1 MGKFEFEMDG
11 RQYAVI
17 KSYLHLEEV
26 PEQFP
31 SALVFVKAGDRWY
44 KKRAKKE
51 AMLIYF
57 FSNYRLET
65 IRAIIENKKTDDAF
79 ITKCQN
85 AMHKD
90 GFFDF
95 NQAPYLLGQL
105 KMSNS
110 IFDIKKHLE
119 WLHWPKN

>member
-1 MGKFEFEMDG
+1 VGKFEFEMDG

-26 PEQFP
+26 QEQFP
-31 SALVFVKAGDRWY
+31 SALVLVKEGDRWY
-44 KKRAKKE
+44 TKRAKEE

-65 IRAIIENKKTDDAF
+65 IRAIIENQKTDDAF
-79 ITKCQN
+79 ITRCQR

-90 GFFDF
+90 GFFNF
-95 NQAPYLLGQL
+95 SKAPNLLGEL
-105 KMSNS
+105 KISKDAVA
-110 IFDIKKHLE
+110 IRKHLE
-119 WLHWPKN
+119 WVHWPKN